1 MAVELKLRRI
11 LPRLVNLYDVTTD
24 NTTQNLV
31 NLSQGGYTGRLY
43 TAIGHKPCLE
53 FVRGA
58 EGSTVHLFTVWG
70 RIVLS

>member
-1 MAVELKLRRI
+1 MAVVLKLRRI

-53 FVRGA
+53 SVRGA
-58 EGSTVHLFTVWG
+58 E
-70 RIVLS
+70 LSISLPYIYLQYGGG